1 METKQDFSFEKD
13 IKKRYKHKPYYTKKY
28 LSKYGSHLV
37 VSVVAI
43 LIVVGIVLK
52 LMIEGE
58 IYKYKKQWNELR
70 CKPQWIPFA
79 HYISPVSDKSPEEIN
94 AENMSYCASK
104 VLEGVTESATAPA
117 RAAIAQTSA
126 IQEKLLEIQNFFRK
140 VLAEL
145 KARFEEIFGVFSNI
159 LMAASIPIYT
169 FIVKLKQVF
178 LRLNGVMA
186 SVFYVFVQIYVVV
199 KNGLIIVTNFL
210 FWTIVALIIT
220 LWLLIALSVW
230 WLPLLMITV
239 PLSIFVI
246 YILVVSAIIYGE
258 VAPIESRMGKPG
270 QEPPEGGVEQNPD
283 KNTRG

>member
-1 METKQDFSFEKD
+1 METKDDFSFEKD
-13 IKKRYKHKPYYTKKY
+13 MKKRYKQKPYYTKKY
-28 LSKYGSHLV
+28 LSVYGSHLV
-37 VSVVAI
+37 ISVVAI

-52 LMIEGE
+52 LIIEGE
-58 IYKYKKQWNELR
+58 LYKYKKQWSELR

-104 VLEGVTESATAPA
+104 VLEGVSKSATAPA
-117 RAAIAQTSA
+117 RAAIAQTSK
-126 IQEKLLEIQNFFRK
+126 IQEKLMVVQNFFRK

-145 KARFEEIFGVFSNI
+145 KERLEQVFAVFSNI

-169 FIVKLKQVF
+169 FIIKLKQVF

-186 SVFYVFVQIYVVV
+186 SIFYVFVQIYVVV

-210 FWTIVALIIT
+210 FWTIVALVIT
-220 LWLLIALSVW
+220 LWLLIALSIW
-230 WLPLLMITV
+230 WLPLLVITI

-246 YILVVSAIIYGE
+246 TVLVMSAIVYGE
-258 VAPIESRMGKPG
+258 VAPIESRMRKAQSPA
-270 QEPPEGGVEQNPD
+270 PEGGLENKP
-283 KNTRG
+283 